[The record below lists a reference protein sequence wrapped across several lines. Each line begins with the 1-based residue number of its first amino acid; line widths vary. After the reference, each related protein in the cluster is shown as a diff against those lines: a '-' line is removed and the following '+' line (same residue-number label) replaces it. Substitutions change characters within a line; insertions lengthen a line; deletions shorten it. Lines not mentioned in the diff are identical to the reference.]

1 MTELYKPSWKC
12 LVRRCSCQEMV
23 EHVNSCTWFFAFFS
37 HYAMFGSVP
46 SVIHSTSYLRSS
58 FSKQCVCVFFILF
71 HLKMKMLSRLQ
82 SEIRRRNVRFGF
94 NFLRSTSSISSRP
107 IIGSN
112 APSATYRALENIR
125 YRYSVWTHQY
135 IFYRSASRQARVR
148 IPREF
153 HSAAFPIHVRIV
165 SRCTRDRL
173 VWMTAGIPDSS

>member
-125 YRYSVWTHQY
+125 DRYSAWTHQDTLQV
-135 IFYRSASRQARVR
+135 RVPAS
-148 IPREF
+148 
-153 HSAAFPIHVRIV
+153 
-165 SRCTRDRL
+165 TR
-173 VWMTAGIPDSS
+173 TS